1 MKPEGADP
9 AKTKTLKSPN
19 NVIPVK
25 AILNPKDKTNNT
37 KKEAGVTPAET
48 ITGKKTVVKATIAAP
63 AMPKFAKQSTI
74 K

>member
-25 AILNPKDKTNNT
+25 ATLNPKDKTNNT
-37 KKEAGVTPAET
+37 KKAGVTPAET

>member
-25 AILNPKDKTNNT
+25 ANT
-37 KKEAGVTPAET
+37 KKAGVTPAET